1 MAAPMKVRV
10 VTPAPPRSS
19 SGNRVTALRWAR
31 LLRGLGH
38 QVAVQED
45 YTGEAC
51 DLLVALHARK
61 SAGAVARF
69 RDVHPKSPL
78 VVALTGT
85 DLYGDV
91 RNGVEVARS
100 LDFASRVVILQ
111 PRALAKVPEK
121 VRPKARV
128 IVQSAEP
135 APGPHRLRRKAFEVC
150 QLAHLRPVK
159 DPFRAAMAARLLP
172 AESRVTLVHAG
183 AALEPDLASRATNE
197 AASNPRY
204 QWVGDLPR
212 WQALRLLARCR
223 LMVLSSRMEGG
234 ANALSEA
241 LAAHVPV
248 VCSKVD
254 GTVGLLGDDYPGYFT
269 VGDTQALAAL
279 LRRAETDRPFYAALT
294 ARCRAAAPLVDP
306 AREKRGWR
314 DLLRECGAD

>member
-1 MAAPMKVRV
+1 MKVRV

-31 LLRGLGH
+31 VIRGLGH
-38 QVAVQED
+38 TVAVQED
-45 YTGEAC
+45 YRGEAC

-69 RDVHPKSPL
+69 RDRHPKSPL

-85 DLYGDV
+85 DLYGDA
-91 RNGVEVARS
+91 RNGNDVTRS
-100 LDFASRVVILQ
+100 LELASRVVLLQ
-111 PRALAKVPEK
+111 PKAMAKVPDR
-121 VRPKARV
+121 VRSKARV
-128 IVQSAEP
+128 IVQSAEA
-135 APGPHRLRRKAFEVC
+135 APGPRRLRRKAFEVC

-183 AALEPDLASRATNE
+183 AAVEPDLASRATNE

-204 QWVGDLPR
+204 RWVGDLPR

-241 LAAHVPV
+241 LASEVPV

-254 GTVGLLGDDYPGYFT
+254 GSVGLLGDDYPGYFT
-269 VGDTQALAAL
+269 VGDTQALADL
-279 LRRAETDRPFYAALT
+279 LRRAETDRGFYSSLS
-294 ARCRAAAPLVDP
+294 ARCRAAAPQVDP
-306 AREKRGWR
+306 AREMRGWR
-314 DLLRECGAD
+314 DLLQEIAAE

>member
-1 MAAPMKVRV
+1 MKVRV

-31 LLRGLGH
+31 VLRGLGH
-38 QVAVQED
+38 TVAVQQD
-45 YTGEAC
+45 YRGETC
-51 DLLVALHARK
+51 DMLVALHARK

-69 RDVHPKSPL
+69 RERNPRSPL
-78 VVALTGT
+78 VVALIGT
-85 DLYGDV
+85 DLYGDA
-91 RNGVEVARS
+91 RNGADVTRS
-100 LDFASRVVILQ
+100 LDLASRVVILQ
-111 PRALAKVPEK
+111 PEALTRLSER
-121 VRPKARV
+121 VRTKTRV
-128 IVQSAEP
+128 IVQSAE
-135 APGPHRLRRKAFEVC
+135 AVPGPHPLRRRAFEVC

-183 AALEPDLASRATNE
+183 AAVEADLAVRAQNE

-241 LAAHVPV
+241 LAAAVPV

-254 GTVGLLGDDYPGYFT
+254 GSVGLLGDDYPGYFT
-269 VGDTQALAAL
+269 VGDTQALAEL
-279 LRRAETDRPFYAALT
+279 LRRAETDRGFYAALQGC
-294 ARCRAAAPLVDP
+294 CRAAAPLVDP
-306 AREKRGWR
+306 ARERRGWR
-314 DLLRECGAD
+314 DLLRECAPE

>member
-1 MAAPMKVRV
+1 MKVRV

-31 LLRGLGH
+31 VLRGLGH
-38 QVAVQED
+38 TVAVQQD
-45 YTGEAC
+45 YRGEAC
-51 DLLVALHARK
+51 DMLVALHARK

-69 RDVHPKSPL
+69 RERNPRSPL

-85 DLYGDV
+85 DLYGDA
-91 RNGVEVARS
+91 RNGSDVTRS

-111 PRALAKVPEK
+111 PEAMSRLPERVRAKT
-121 VRPKARV
+121 RV

-135 APGPHRLRRKAFEVC
+135 VPGPHPLRRRAFEVC

-183 AALEPDLASRATNE
+183 AALEPDLAARAHNE
-197 AASNPRY
+197 AASNARY

-212 WQALRLLARCR
+212 WQAMRLLARCR
-223 LMVLSSRMEGG
+223 LMVLTSRMEGG

-241 LAAHVPV
+241 LAAAVPV

-254 GTVGLLGDDYPGYFT
+254 GSVGLLGDDYPGYFT

-279 LRRAETDRPFYAALT
+279 FRRAETDRGFYAALQG
-294 ARCRAAAPLVDP
+294 RCRAAAPLVDP
-306 AREKRGWR
+306 ARERRGWR
-314 DLLRECGAD
+314 DLLRECAAE

>member
-1 MAAPMKVRV
+1 MKIRV

-31 LLRGLGH
+31 VIRDLGH
-38 QVAVQED
+38 TVAVQED
-45 YTGEAC
+45 YRGESC

-69 RDVHPKSPL
+69 RDAHPKSPL

-85 DLYGDV
+85 DLYADE
-91 RNGVEVARS
+91 RNGNDVARS
-100 LDFASRVVILQ
+100 LDLASRLVLLQ
-111 PRALAKVPEK
+111 SRALQKIPER

-128 IVQSAEP
+128 IVQSAEA

-172 AESRVTLVHAG
+172 AESRVVLVHAG
-183 AALEPDLASRATNE
+183 AAMEADLAARAANE

-223 LMVLSSRMEGG
+223 LMVLTSRLEGG
-234 ANALSEA
+234 PNALSEA
-241 LAAHVPV
+241 LAASVPV

-254 GTVGLLGDDYPGYFT
+254 GSVGLLGEDYPGYFT
-269 VGDTQALAAL
+269 VGDTHALAGL
-279 LRRAETDRPFYAALT
+279 MRRAETDRAFYAALV
-294 ARCRAAAPLVDP
+294 ARCRAAAPQVEP
-306 AREKRGWR
+306 ARERRGWR
-314 DLLRECGAD
+314 ELLRECAGE

>member
-1 MAAPMKVRV
+1 VKVRV

-31 LLRGLGH
+31 VLRGLGH
-38 QVAVQED
+38 TVAVQQD
-45 YTGEAC
+45 YRGEAC

-69 RDVHPKSPL
+69 RDRNPRGPL

-85 DLYGDV
+85 DLYGDA
-91 RNGVEVARS
+91 RNGTDVNRS
-100 LDFASRVVILQ
+100 LDLASRVVVLQ
-111 PRALAKVPEK
+111 AEAMARLPERVRAKT
-121 VRPKARV
+121 RV

-135 APGPHRLRRKAFEVC
+135 APGPHPLRRRAFEVC

-172 AESRVTLVHAG
+172 ADSRVTLVHAG
-183 AALEPDLASRATNE
+183 AAVEPDLAARAHNE

-241 LAAHVPV
+241 LAAAVPV

-254 GTVGLLGDDYPGYFT
+254 GSVGLLGDEYPGYFT

-279 LRRAETDRPFYAALT
+279 LRRAETDRAFYSVLQGH
-294 ARCRAAAPLVDP
+294 CRAAAPLVDP
-306 AREKRGWR
+306 ARERRGWR
-314 DLLRECGAD
+314 DLLRECASE

>member
-1 MAAPMKVRV
+1 MKVRV

-31 LLRGLGH
+31 VLRGFGH
-38 QVAVQED
+38 TVAVQED
-45 YTGEAC
+45 YRGESC

-61 SAGAVARF
+61 SAAAVARF
-69 RDVHPKSPL
+69 RDSHPRSPL

-85 DLYGDV
+85 DLYEDA
-91 RNGVEVARS
+91 RNGNEVARS
-100 LDFASRVVILQ
+100 LDLANRVVLLQ
-111 PRALAKVPEK
+111 PQGLAKLPEK
-121 VRPKARV
+121 IRPKARV
-128 IVQSAEP
+128 IVQSAEA
-135 APGPHRLRRKAFEVC
+135 APGPHRLRRRAFEVC

-172 AESRVTLVHAG
+172 SESRVTLVHAG
-183 AALEPDLASRATNE
+183 AAVEPDLASRAANE

-241 LAAHVPV
+241 LAAEVPV

-269 VGDTQALAAL
+269 VGDTQTLAAL
-279 LRRAETDRPFYAALT
+279 FRRAETDRGFYAALQG
-294 ARCRAAAPLVDP
+294 RCRAAAPQVDP
-306 AREKRGWR
+306 VREKRGWR
-314 DLLRECGAD
+314 DLLRECAAE

>member
-1 MAAPMKVRV
+1 MKVRV

-31 LLRGLGH
+31 VIRGLGH
-38 QVAVQED
+38 SVAVQED
-45 YTGEAC
+45 YRGEGC
-51 DLLVALHARK
+51 DLLVAIHARK
-61 SAGAVARF
+61 SASAVARF
-69 RDVHPKSPL
+69 RDRHPRNPL

-85 DLYGDV
+85 DLYGDA
-91 RNGVEVARS
+91 RNGNDVTRS
-100 LDFASRVVILQ
+100 LELASRVVLLQ
-111 PRALAKVPEK
+111 PKALAKVPER
-121 VRPKARV
+121 VRAKARV

-135 APGPHRLRRKAFEVC
+135 APGPRRLRRKAFEVC

-183 AALEPDLASRATNE
+183 AAVEPDLATRATNE

-204 QWVGDLPR
+204 RWVGDLPR

-241 LAAHVPV
+241 LASEVPV

-254 GTVGLLGDDYPGYFT
+254 GSVGLLGEDYPGYFT
-269 VGDTQALAAL
+269 VGDTQALADL
-279 LRRAETDRPFYAALT
+279 LRRAEADRAFYAGLVS
-294 ARCRAAAPLVDP
+294 RCRAAAPLVEP
-306 AREKRGWR
+306 ARERRGWR
-314 DLLRECGAD
+314 DLLGEFAAE